1 MEDLKPPDEC
11 YCSCGLNFG
20 VDQLSAQD
28 ILNSH
33 EVERKYKLVNQTIH
47 FHGGKE
53 NPEICLIKEQIDQ
66 IKDRVKEF
74 YFEKESKLI
83 VIPNQIPLPN
93 QSLIIHPEE
102 TDKKKQKKGDD
113 FKNDYLEYMLHQ
125 EVINAVRRNKNHAF
139 VYQGFNSGDCLRL
152 KSEKGNLLRKENECK
167 CKASIECKCGKLKYP
182 ELNAHELDIMKILD
196 VRDIEYEELAQCIE
210 MLKKYKSKKVKKS
223 EDKKKET
230 MESILPENQT
240 QDKDDAD
247 NIEDQRKDEKSWL
260 FNKV

>member
-1 MEDLKPPDEC
+1 MDNLKPPHEC
-11 YCSCGLNFG
+11 SCSCGLNFG
-20 VDQLSAQD
+20 VDKLSAQD

-74 YFEKESKLI
+74 YYEKESKLI
-83 VIPNQIPLPN
+83 VIPNQIQLPKKP
-93 QSLIIHPEE
+93 LIIHPEKD
-102 TDKKKQKKGDD
+102 DK

-230 MESILPENQT
+230 MESTLPENQT
-240 QDKDDAD
+240 QDQDDAD
-247 NIEDQRKDEKSWL
+247 NIEDQRKVEKSWL